1 LWGDALVVDAI
12 RVQMNG
18 IYALPV
24 ARAAFPSKRIALPD
38 ALVERGSSIQDVL
51 IKIRMALRRRCHI
64 RVLGSQ

>member
-1 LWGDALVVDAI
+1 
-12 RVQMNG
+12 MNG

-38 ALVERGSSIQDVL
+38 ALVERGPSIQDVL